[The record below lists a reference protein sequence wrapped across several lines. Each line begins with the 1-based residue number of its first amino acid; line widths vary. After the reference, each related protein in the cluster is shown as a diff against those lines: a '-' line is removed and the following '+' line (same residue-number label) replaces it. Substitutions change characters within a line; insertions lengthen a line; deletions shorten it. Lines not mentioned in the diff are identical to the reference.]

1 MILLRQIAL
10 TAVAVAVNSSAVP
23 AAEQEVASKPF
34 DARGVVVDVH
44 TFFSTATSK
53 QADVQPAHEQL
64 AGRALVTEAGVFAF
78 LETPENAAQLQHTE
92 PGSVVHVRGKLLE
105 RGALLHVDSLEK
117 ITTVPLID
125 FARFRND
132 PGRQATL
139 TGVNKCQCGLAV
151 ADLPHSCELGH
162 LHHLEAAD
170 GRIYHYLQFASGK
183 DTFLGKDSH
192 FQPVEV
198 TARVLPGQYLLVERV
213 ALK

>member
-1 MILLRQIAL
+1 M
-10 TAVAVAVNSSAVP
+10 
-23 AAEQEVASKPF
+23 
-34 DARGVVVDVH
+34 
-44 TFFSTATSK
+44 
-53 QADVQPAHEQL
+53 
-64 AGRALVTEAGVFAF
+64 
-78 LETPENAAQLQHTE
+78 
-92 PGSVVHVRGKLLE
+92 VHVRGKLLE
-105 RGALLHVDSLEK
+105 RGALLHVDSLQK

-139 TGVNKCQCGLAV
+139 KGVNKCQCGLAV

-192 FQPVEV
+192 FQAVEV

-213 ALK
+213 VLE

>member
-1 MILLRQIAL
+1 MKFLYQIVV
-10 TAVAVAVNSSAVP
+10 TAVAVALTSTSAR
-23 AAEQEVASKPF
+23 AAEAEVASKPF
-34 DARGVVVDVH
+34 DARGVVVEIH
-44 TFFSTATSK
+44 TFFSTATRQ
-53 QADVQPAHEQL
+53 QADVQLAHE
-64 AGRALVTEAGVFAF
+64 EGVFAF
-78 LETPENAAQLQHTE
+78 LETPQNAAQLQPTE

-105 RGALLHVDSLEK
+105 RGALLHIDNLQK

-132 PGRQATL
+132 PGQQVTL
-139 TGVNKCQCGLAV
+139 KGVNKCQCGLAV

-162 LHHLEAAD
+162 LHHLEADD
-170 GRIYHYLQFASGK
+170 GKIYHYLQFASGK

-213 ALK
+213 TIK